1 MVLPG
6 HVGLTEHCSGAY
18 VAVPSATGK
27 LGRRQKPSLH
37 VELSVEVILA
47 SFFWKTTK
55 NSIMSI

>member
-6 HVGLTEHCSGAY
+6 HIDLTEYCSGAY

-27 LGRRQKPSLH
+27 LGRIRKPSLH

>member
-6 HVGLTEHCSGAY
+6 HVGLIEHRSGAY

-37 VELSVEVILA
+37 VELNVEVILA
-47 SFFWKTTK
+47 FFFWKTTK
-55 NSIMSI
+55 IV